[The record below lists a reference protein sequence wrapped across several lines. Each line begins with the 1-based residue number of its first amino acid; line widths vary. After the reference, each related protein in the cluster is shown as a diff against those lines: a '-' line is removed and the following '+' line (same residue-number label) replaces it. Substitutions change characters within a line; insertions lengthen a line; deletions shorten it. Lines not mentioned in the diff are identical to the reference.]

1 LRISLSGH
9 DVETA
14 HELGWSELTNGDL
27 LSAAENAGF
36 EIFVTADRN
45 LKYQQNLDD
54 RNIVILVLST
64 TSWPRIQKSVS
75 KVVSAI
81 DSSISGDFI
90 EIEIL

>member
-27 LSAAENAGF
+27 LCAAENAGF

-45 LKYQQNLDD
+45 LKYQQNLDG

-64 TSWPRIQKSVS
+64 TSWPRIQNSVS

-81 DSSISGDFI
+81 DDSTSGDFI
-90 EIEIL
+90 EIEIP

>member
-1 LRISLSGH
+1 LFDQNTPAPLRISLSGH

-81 DSSISGDFI
+81 DS
-90 EIEIL
+90 